1 MPILLIFFTL
11 SGAELNITLLTTLEV
26 IGVIYIF
33 VRVIGKLLGAFA
45 ASTII
50 REEAKVRKYLGPAL
64 IPQGGVAIDM
74 AILAEIRFIELAR
87 STGNTDFAIIGSTV
101 LAVIL
106 AAVLL
111 YKVFGEVIVKWS
123 FKRAN
128 EITVEDHT
136 PHAHLL

>member
-1 MPILLIFFTL
+1 
-11 SGAELNITLLTTLEV
+11 
-26 IGVIYIF
+26 
-33 VRVIGKLLGAFA
+33 
-45 ASTII
+45 
-50 REEAKVRKYLGPAL
+50 
-64 IPQGGVAIDM
+64 M